1 MSRGTCAH
9 YRSSPGKIT
18 KRVKR
23 AGRPFDPCLT
33 PSIAPP
39 CVEIPVV
46 GTPST
51 GDDPPLSLGQ
61 RLAEEIRKRRKAAG
75 LSQPALAALIGYTR
89 QYVSLAERPKRGLPS
104 AQLVKAIDDA
114 LGAGGSLVALRQQAY
129 AQRKACRPGA
139 NNATASAGAAGCGP
153 RTSVEPAE
161 VENTNRRELVASAA
175 AIAFG
180 ASLDQPVGRII
191 AAADEP
197 QVPSRVRAGDVR
209 HLHSAVEMLGAWER
223 HAGGAVVRPHTLA
236 ALRSA
241 TAMLDASCT
250 PAVRLDLE
258 VAVAL
263 LADLAGWVTFDCD
276 HHASARQL
284 FLLGLHAA
292 RESGDL
298 GVRAFVA
305 CGLARQEIHTGNW
318 TGGLELTELA
328 STATAAFTPNAIAM
342 LHTVKAFGYARK
354 QDAAQCRRYIG
365 AAIDTYQPD
374 SVAND
379 PSWIRYF
386 TSAQLEGDLAN
397 AMCDLVVGGADVP
410 DQTAHR
416 IALIERLSTACQQ
429 YPPDRARSK
438 AITATR
444 LATLLYL
451 EGEQRMGHQMAD
463 EAIILAGQIRS
474 ARLAAHL
481 RVLMRTVPPGHG
493 RDDHGL
499 DLRYRLSPVLAEMA

>member
-1 MSRGTCAH
+1 M
-9 YRSSPGKIT
+9 
-18 KRVKR
+18 
-23 AGRPFDPCLT
+23 
-33 PSIAPP
+33 
-39 CVEIPVV
+39 V

-51 GDDPPLSLGQ
+51 GEDPPLSLRQ

-75 LSQPALAALIGYTR
+75 LSEPALAMRVGYTR
-89 QYVSLAERPKRGLPS
+89 QYVSLAERPNRGLPS

-129 AQRKACRPGA
+129 AQQKACRPGGSD
-139 NNATASAGAAGCGP
+139 ATVSAGRGSGTPAE
-153 RTSVEPAE
+153 SAE

-180 ASLDQPVGRII
+180 AGLDQPVGRII

-209 HLHSAVEMLGAWER
+209 HLRDAVEVLGEWER
-223 HAGGAVVRPHTLA
+223 HAGGAVVRPPALA

-258 VAVAL
+258 AAVAL
-263 LADLAGWVTFDCD
+263 LADLAGWVTFDCGR
-276 HHASARQL
+276 HESARQL

-292 RESGDL
+292 RESGDPGL
-298 GVRAFVA
+298 RAFVA

-318 TGGLELTELA
+318 AGGLDLAELA
-328 STATAAFTPNAIAM
+328 STATDAFTPNATAM
-342 LHTVKAFGYARK
+342 LHTVNAFGYAGK
-354 QDAAQCRRYIG
+354 GDAAQCRQFIG
-365 AAIDTYQPD
+365 AAVDTYQPD
-374 SVAND
+374 SLAND

-386 TSAQLEGDLAN
+386 TPAQLEGDLAN
-397 AMCDLVVGGADVP
+397 ALCDLVVGGADVP
-410 DQTAHR
+410 AQTAHR
-416 IALIERLSTACQQ
+416 IALIERLSTAFQQ
-429 YPPDRARSK
+429 YPIDRARSK

-451 EGEQRMGHQMAD
+451 EGEQRIGHQLAH
-463 EAIILAGQIRS
+463 EAISLAGQIRS
-474 ARLAAHL
+474 ARLATHL
-481 RVLMRTVPPGHG
+481 HVLMQTVPPGHG
-493 RDDHGL
+493 LDDHGI
-499 DLRYRLSPVLAEMA
+499 DLRHRLSTVLAEIV

>member
-1 MSRGTCAH
+1 
-9 YRSSPGKIT
+9 
-18 KRVKR
+18 
-23 AGRPFDPCLT
+23 
-33 PSIAPP
+33 
-39 CVEIPVV
+39 
-46 GTPST
+46 
-51 GDDPPLSLGQ
+51 LSLGQ
-61 RLAEEIRKRRKAAG
+61 RLAEEIRKWRKAAG
-75 LSQPALAALIGYTR
+75 LSEPVLAALIGYTR

-129 AQRKACRPGA
+129 AERKACRSGA
-139 NNATASAGAAGCGP
+139 NDATASAGAAGRGP
-153 RTSVEPAE
+153 HTSAEPAE
-161 VENTNRRELVASAA
+161 VENMNRRELVASAA

-180 ASLDQPVGRII
+180 VGLDQPVGRII

-209 HLHSAVEMLGAWER
+209 HLRDAVEMLGAWER
-223 HAGGAVVRPHTLA
+223 HAGGAVVRPPALA

-258 VAVAL
+258 AAVAL
-263 LADLAGWVTFDCD
+263 LADLAGWVTFDCGR
-276 HHASARQL
+276 HESARQL

-292 RESGDL
+292 HESGDP
-298 GVRAFVA
+298 GVRAFVV

-318 TGGLELTELA
+318 AGGLELTQLA
-328 STATAAFTPNAIAM
+328 STATDAFTTNATAM
-342 LHTVKAFGYARK
+342 LHTVRAFGYARK
-354 QDAAQCRRYIG
+354 GDAAQCRRCIG
-365 AAIDTYQPD
+365 AATDTYQPD
-374 SVAND
+374 SIAND

-386 TSAQLEGDLAN
+386 TPAQLEGDLAN
-397 AMCDLVVGGADVP
+397 ALCDLVVGGTDVP
-410 DQTAHR
+410 DQAAHR
-416 IALIERLSTACQQ
+416 IALIERLFTAFQQ

-451 EGEQRMGHQMAD
+451 EGEQRIGHQMAD
-463 EAIILAGQIRS
+463 DAISLAGQIRS
-474 ARLAAHL
+474 ARLAAHF

-493 RDDHGL
+493 DDHDHGL
-499 DLRYRLSPVLAEMA
+499 DLRHRLSTVLAEMT

>member
-1 MSRGTCAH
+1 M
-9 YRSSPGKIT
+9 
-18 KRVKR
+18 
-23 AGRPFDPCLT
+23 
-33 PSIAPP
+33 
-39 CVEIPVV
+39 V

-61 RLAEEIRKRRKAAG
+61 RLAEEIRNRRKAAG
-75 LSQPALAALIGYTR
+75 LSEPALAALIGYTR

-104 AQLVKAIDDA
+104 APLVKAIDDA
-114 LGAGGSLVALRQQAY
+114 LGAGGSLVTLRQQAY
-129 AQRKACRPGA
+129 AQQKTCRPGA
-139 NNATASAGAAGCGP
+139 NNATASAEEAGRGP
-153 RTSVEPAE
+153 RTSADPAE

-180 ASLDQPVGRII
+180 AGLDQPVERII

-197 QVPSRVRAGDVR
+197 RVPTRVRAGDVR
-209 HLHSAVEMLGAWER
+209 HLHDAVEMLGAWER
-223 HAGGAVVRPHTLA
+223 HAGGAVVRPHALA

-241 TAMLDASCT
+241 TAMRDASCT
-250 PAVRLDLE
+250 PAVRLNLE

-263 LADLAGWVTFDCD
+263 LADLAGWVTFDCGD
-276 HHASARQL
+276 HASARQL
-284 FLLGLHAA
+284 FLLGVHAG
-292 RESGDL
+292 RESCDF

-318 TGGLELTELA
+318 AGGLELTQLA
-328 STATAAFTPNAIAM
+328 STAAEVFTPNAIAM

-354 QDAAQCRRYIG
+354 GDTAQCRRYIG
-365 AAIDTYQPD
+365 AATDTYQPD
-374 SVAND
+374 SIAND

-386 TSAQLEGDLAN
+386 TPTQLEGDLAN
-397 AMCDLVVGGADVP
+397 ALCDLVLVGVDVP

-416 IALIERLSTACQQ
+416 IALIERLSTAFQQ
-429 YPPDRARSK
+429 YSSDRARSK

-451 EGEQRMGHQMAD
+451 EGEHRIGHQMAD
-463 EAIILAGQIRS
+463 EAISLAGQIRS

-481 RVLMRTVPPGHG
+481 RVLMRTLPSGKGGFNRSWRHSAPRSACRRPRRPSTHRRLHHQQNHHRRNLRPRRHHRSHHRMNTTTPP
-493 RDDHGL
+493 
-499 DLRYRLSPVLAEMA
+499 